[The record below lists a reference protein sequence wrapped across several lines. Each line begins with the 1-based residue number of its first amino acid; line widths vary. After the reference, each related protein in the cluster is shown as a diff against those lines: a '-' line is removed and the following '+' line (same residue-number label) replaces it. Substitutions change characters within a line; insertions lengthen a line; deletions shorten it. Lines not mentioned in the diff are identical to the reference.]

1 MMKQLLPVLISLF
14 CVPFLMAQETKEDV
28 LKNLE
33 SKNKEYTAIAQNIW
47 DYAEM
52 GYQEEQSSALLQKT
66 LKKNGF
72 TINEPLWT

>member
-33 SKNKEYTAIAQNIW
+33 SKK
-47 DYAEM
+47 
-52 GYQEEQSSALLQKT
+52 
-66 LKKNGF
+66 
-72 TINEPLWT
+72 